1 MKTKRG
7 TSDYGTLPC
16 ETMRAICKDAG
27 LAYNGL
33 TSVAQVVRSL
43 LNSVAKREYLTADE
57 KERILD
63 KRIPSTHPGGAH
75 SGESA
80 SWRR

>member
-57 KERILD
+57 KDETTSTRLILH
-63 KRIPSTHPGGAH
+63 RHC
-75 SGESA
+75 
-80 SWRR
+80 RRGW